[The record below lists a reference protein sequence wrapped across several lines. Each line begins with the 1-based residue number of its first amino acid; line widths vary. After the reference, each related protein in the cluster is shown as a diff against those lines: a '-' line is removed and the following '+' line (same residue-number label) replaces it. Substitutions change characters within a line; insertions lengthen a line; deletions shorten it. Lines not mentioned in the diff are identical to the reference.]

1 MLFKNFLVL
10 QFICLFLPFLFQ
22 DIICDVIIS
31 VIHFSKF
38 LEFIPLIATAF
49 SLYTAL
55 NKENKTSTPPKKKAK
70 TKRKIKPLLAHR
82 RLAIRVFKLYATIDP
97 VLAHKILPAE
107 ISTHFIPT
115 PAQHYS
121 STLCLFGGCLLWDSW
136 LRPSVARRPTF
147 PSAKCTFAI
156 SGPSVILLA
165 ELLLV
170 MKKFFF
176 YRKRFRLISTG
187 YVFNSKWKNYK
198 RCCYDQ
204 TIFRSSIIRPL
215 SAQF

>member
-1 MLFKNFLVL
+1 MNSSEIFKMSTAVQSYTLLKSDMTNFLWNEQYSFQPVEVLFKNFLVL

-82 RLAIRVFKLYATIDP
+82 RLAIRVFKLYVTIDL

-121 STLCLFGGCLLWDSW
+121 STLCLFGGCLLWDS
-136 LRPSVARRPTF
+136 
-147 PSAKCTFAI
+147 
-156 SGPSVILLA
+156 
-165 ELLLV
+165 
-170 MKKFFF
+170 
-176 YRKRFRLISTG
+176 
-187 YVFNSKWKNYK
+187 
-198 RCCYDQ
+198 
-204 TIFRSSIIRPL
+204 
-215 SAQF
+215 